1 VAVHHWPRTAVAR
14 GARGAVAAGGSR
26 PSTPDKAKTNSE
38 IDGDH
43 ANGVVEDEKV
53 NLIVQALEEKEEEK
67 KEIEETD
74 RRQYV
79 GDGTREE
86 KM

>member
-1 VAVHHWPRTAVAR
+1 VAAHHWPRRAAAR

-43 ANGVVEDEKV
+43 VNGVVEDEKV
-53 NLIVQALEEKEEEK
+53 NLIVRALEEKGEEK
-67 KEIEETD
+67 EVEETD
-74 RRQYV
+74 RRRYV